1 MTKKEIAAE
10 YFSQGF
16 NCSQSV
22 FATFAEKYGLN
33 KELALKIGCGF
44 GGGMRNAEV
53 CGAVTGAIMVIGL
66 RYGHIIGDDNDS
78 KSLCYQK
85 TVEFT
90 TAFKNKNKSII
101 CRDLLG
107 YDISM
112 PEQMD
117 IAAEKG
123 LFKTTCVE
131 MICNAVELLEE
142 LGY

>member
-1 MTKKEIAAE
+1 MTRKELACE

-22 FATFAEKYGLN
+22 FAVFAEKYGLN
-33 KELALKIGCGF
+33 KETALKIGCGF
-44 GGGMRNAEV
+44 GGGMRNAEI
-53 CGAVTGAIMVIGL
+53 CGAVTGAVMVIGL
-66 RYGHIIGDDNDS
+66 RYGHAVGNDDNS
-78 KSLCYQK
+78 KTLCYQK

-90 TAFKNKNKSII
+90 TAFKRMNKSII

-107 YDISM
+107 HDISDPNEM
-112 PEQMD
+112 NK
-117 IAAEKG
+117 AAEKG
-123 LFKTTCVE
+123 LFRTTCVE

>member
-1 MTKKEIAAE
+1 MTKSKLAAE

-22 FATFAEKYGLN
+22 LAVFAEKYGLC
-33 KELALKIGCGF
+33 KDSALKIGCGF

-66 RYGHIIGDDNDS
+66 KYGHIIGNDNDS
-78 KSLCYQK
+78 KSLCYLK
-85 TVEFT
+85 TTEFT
-90 TAFKNKNKSII
+90 TAFKNMNKSII

-107 YDISM
+107 YDISNPDEM
-112 PEQMD
+112 NK
-117 IAAEKG
+117 AAEKN
-123 LFKTTCVE
+123 LFSTTCVE
-131 MICNAVELLEE
+131 MICNAVELLEG